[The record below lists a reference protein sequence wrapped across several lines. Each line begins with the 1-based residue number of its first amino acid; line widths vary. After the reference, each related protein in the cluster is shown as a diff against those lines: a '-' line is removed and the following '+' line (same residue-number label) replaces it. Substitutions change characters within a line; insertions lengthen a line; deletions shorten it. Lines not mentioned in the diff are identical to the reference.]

1 MKAKTLAMTAI
12 TCAAAIFG
20 TSMTPVFAE
29 PFTYEL
35 QATEI
40 QSGVE
45 TQELSQAV
53 RNRNTIIGVV
63 AGAAAIAAIVN
74 HNKKKH
80 SDKNNHDYYDDYDRG
95 GDYHDRNNNRNN
107 RRNAPPPPPMPH
119 HHSR

>member
-1 MKAKTLAMTAI
+1 MTAKTLAMTAV

-20 TSMTPVFAE
+20 TSMTPAFAE
-29 PFTYEL
+29 PMTYDL

-74 HNKKKH
+74 HNKKKKQQQERYN
-80 SDKNNHDYYDDYDRG
+80 DDDYYGG
-95 GDYHDRNNNRNN
+95 GDYHDRNNNRSN
-107 RRNAPPPPPMPH
+107 RRNAPPPPPMPNS
-119 HHSR
+119 HSR